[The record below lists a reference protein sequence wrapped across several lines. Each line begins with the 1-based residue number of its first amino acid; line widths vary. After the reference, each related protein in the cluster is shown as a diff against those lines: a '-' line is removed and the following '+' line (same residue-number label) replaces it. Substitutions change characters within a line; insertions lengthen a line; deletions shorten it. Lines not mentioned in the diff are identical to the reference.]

1 MGFEFQILD
10 KLQTIHTP
18 LLDRFMV
25 AITKLGDAGIVWIIL
40 TVILL
45 LILKTRKSG
54 VYMAVA
60 LIADLIICNV
70 ILKPIVARIRP
81 YSINQT
87 VHLLVT
93 PLLFYKK
100 MQKITTTLADCCN
113 FHVTSFDDH
122 FIHLM
127 HLLSSL

>member
-45 LILKTRKSG
+45 LILFHRDIQLHHLHRS
-54 VYMAVA
+54 VR
-60 LIADLIICNV
+60 C
-70 ILKPIVARIRP
+70 ILREEREW
-81 YSINQT
+81 QQE
-87 VHLLVT
+87 L
-93 PLLFYKK
+93 
-100 MQKITTTLADCCN
+100 
-113 FHVTSFDDH
+113 
-122 FIHLM
+122 
-127 HLLSSL
+127 

>member
-45 LILKTRKSG
+45 LIPKTRKSG
-54 VYMAVA
+54 EGNLLTRLFGEQFTKDKKRTFMVLLSLAASLSVYLCVVTMLDSQAARTIVSNFMDS
-60 LIADLIICNV
+60 DLTGWNGS
-70 ILKPIVARIRP
+70 IVERIRE
-81 YSINQT
+81 
-87 VHLLVT
+87 
-93 PLLFYKK
+93 
-100 MQKITTTLADCCN
+100 
-113 FHVTSFDDH
+113 
-122 FIHLM
+122 
-127 HLLSSL
+127 

>member
-45 LILKTRKSG
+45 YFISSKSN
-54 VYMAVA
+54 A
-60 LIADLIICNV
+60 
-70 ILKPIVARIRP
+70 
-81 YSINQT
+81 
-87 VHLLVT
+87 
-93 PLLFYKK
+93 
-100 MQKITTTLADCCN
+100 
-113 FHVTSFDDH
+113 
-122 FIHLM
+122 
-127 HLLSSL
+127 

>member
-45 LILKTRKSG
+45 LK
-54 VYMAVA
+54 
-60 LIADLIICNV
+60 
-70 ILKPIVARIRP
+70 IR
-81 YSINQT
+81 SIHGSCINCRFD
-87 VHLLVT
+87 HL
-93 PLLFYKK
+93 
-100 MQKITTTLADCCN
+100 
-113 FHVTSFDDH
+113 
-122 FIHLM
+122 
-127 HLLSSL
+127 

>member
-45 LILKTRKSG
+45 LIPKTRKSG

-81 YSINQT
+81 YSINQIQLHHLHRS
-87 VHLLVT
+87 VHCILREEREWQQEL
-93 PLLFYKK
+93 
-100 MQKITTTLADCCN
+100 
-113 FHVTSFDDH
+113 
-122 FIHLM
+122 
-127 HLLSSL
+127 